1 MASRAI
7 SLRLGQSGDAA
18 GLALM
23 SRDLIER
30 GFGWSWTRA
39 RVARTMAG
47 RDTATVVAC
56 SGREVIGFAMM
67 YFGEQHA
74 HLNLL
79 AVRPA
84 YQRRGIG
91 RRLMAWLEESA
102 RAAGITGIYLEVRV
116 NNQDARRFYRVLAS
130 RSSHCCPATMAG
142 WKQRCGWRA
151 TCAIAPRHIPPEV
164 CSTQRHEVGDEVP
177 DDEWPQVA
185 RPQCKYTC
193 GDRVQ
198 SVGED
203 FGCPALEVR

>member
-7 SLRLGQSGDAA
+7 TLRLGQSGDAA
-18 GLALM
+18 ELALM

-56 SGREVIGFAMM
+56 AGREVIGFAMM

-116 NNQDARRFYRVLAS
+116 NNQDARRFYRVLGFQELTLLPRYYGGVEA
-130 RSSHCCPATMAG
+130 AVWMA
-142 WKQRCGWRA
+142 RDL
-151 TCAIAPRHIPPEV
+151 RHRTTPH
-164 CSTQRHEVGDEVP
+164 T
-177 DDEWPQVA
+177 A
-185 RPQCKYTC
+185 
-193 GDRVQ
+193 
-198 SVGED
+198 
-203 FGCPALEVR
+203 